1 MVRKLHKSQIFL
13 YICLIFLSGVF
24 VYSLVNFET
33 QNFASLLIIL
43 FFSILIFGI
52 IKNWKILFCIICFL
66 IFVTGGY
73 YLQSSFKEPANPY
86 EEEVIFY
93 GAVVKEPDIRS
104 EHTRLTVE
112 PEGLEGKVLLKAD
125 KYPEYDYG
133 DYLEVGCK
141 LRKPEKI
148 EDFSYD
154 KYLARFDIYSLCYQ
168 PQINLIEKDRGNI
181 FLASIFKFK
190 KKLMGSLEYVYP
202 APVSQVMAGILLGMK
217 KGLPEEVN
225 QDFIDTGTIHIMVV
239 SGFNVMIVS
248 AVVMGLFRGI
258 GIGRKKLFYF
268 LAIFIFIFVILTGGE
283 SSVVRAMI
291 MALAC
296 YLGEK
301 IGRPRDA
308 FNVLVFTATLM
319 VVINPKILVFDA
331 GFQLSFLATMALV
344 YLGRPLQ
351 KIFKLE
357 VVSTTMAAIIFT
369 SPLVMFQFGR
379 ISLVALIANILIVP
393 FISPLTI
400 FGMMNLGI
408 GLILPKLAFY
418 LGSLAW
424 LIGTGIIKGAEVL
437 ANWKYA
443 SLEVPAFPAWVLAVV
458 YGGLF
463 LGTYLINKNKV
474 GFKPRINSGPKS
486 DNN

>member
-1 MVRKLHKSQIFL
+1 MQN
-13 YICLIFLSGVF
+13 
-24 VYSLVNFET
+24 SL
-33 QNFASLLIIL
+33 
-43 FFSILIFGI
+43 
-52 IKNWKILFCIICFL
+52 
-66 IFVTGGY
+66 
-73 YLQSSFKEPANPY
+73 KEPINPY
-86 EEEVIFY
+86 EEDVTFY
-93 GAVVKEPDIRS
+93 GIIVKEPDIRS
-104 EHTRLTVE
+104 DHTRLIVE
-112 PEGLEGKVLLKAD
+112 PEGLEGKVLLKAE

-133 DYLEVGCK
+133 DYIETSCK

-168 PQINLIEKDRGNI
+168 PQISLIEKNRGNI
-181 FLASIFKFK
+181 FLGSIFKFK
-190 KKLMGSLEYVYP
+190 KRLLKNMEYVYP
-202 APVSQVMAGILLGMK
+202 SPVSQVMAGIILGMK
-217 KGLPEEVN
+217 KGLPDKVN
-225 QDFIDTGTIHIMVV
+225 QDFIDTGTVHIMVV

-248 AVVMGLFRGI
+248 AVVMGLFKGI

-268 LAIFIFIFVILTGGE
+268 LAVFILIFVIITGGE

-296 YLGEK
+296 FLGEK

-344 YLGRPLQ
+344 YLGKPLQ
-351 KIFKLE
+351 KIFRFE
-357 VVSTTMAAIIFT
+357 VVSTTLAAIIFT
-369 SPLVMFQFGR
+369 SPLVMYQFGR

-400 FGMMNLGI
+400 FGMLNLGI

-443 SLEVPAFPAWVLAVV
+443 SLEVPAFPAWVLGLA

-463 LGTYLINKNKV
+463 LGTWLLNR
-474 GFKPRINSGPKS
+474 KPRSSSSP
-486 DNN
+486 